1 MSVKDTG
8 TPDVPFF
15 GQTDM
20 SCICA
25 TVIHSGSR
33 YPRKVAMTGRKL
45 RLQPLYALPDMFW

>member
-33 YPRKVAMTGRKL
+33 YPRKVEMTGRKL